1 MEKKKG
7 KEKSP
12 KKKILTTLISKINLN
27 ANIISKCLF
36 RHGFHIVITCWSCH
50 YTNIHY
56 IQCHSVEL

>member
-12 KKKILTTLISKINLN
+12 KKKILTTLSVNLN

>member
-12 KKKILTTLISKINLN
+12 KKILTTLSVNLN

-56 IQCHSVEL
+56 IQC